1 MEPYSPLG
9 CFEKEWTCYLELHG
23 HGMKANRN
31 AADIL
36 VSQDRQGN
44 RYRWLLRCEPSD
56 SLLLSSEDRRDLRC
70 QVRLA
75 RKSREKCFLVVK
87 FGHPGGKAVIVPAAQ
102 AQHLRRLEGAK
113 GGIPW
118 ES

>member
-1 MEPYSPLG
+1 MDLRSPLG
-9 CFEKEWTCYLELHG
+9 CFLKEWTCYLELHG
-23 HGMKANRN
+23 HGVKANRN
-31 AADIL
+31 AMDVL
-36 VSQDRQGN
+36 LSQDRQGK
-44 RYRWLLRCEPSD
+44 RYRWLLQCEASD
-56 SLLLSSEDRRDLRC
+56 SLLMSPQERRVLRC

-87 FGHPGGKAVIVPAAQ
+87 FGHPGGKAVIVPSAQ
-102 AQHLRRLEGAK
+102 AQHLRRLDAAK

>member
-1 MEPYSPLG
+1 MEQYSPLG
-9 CFEKEWTCYLELHG
+9 YFVKEWTCYLELHG
-23 HGMKANRN
+23 HGVKANRN
-31 AADIL
+31 AAGIL

-44 RYRWLLRCEPSD
+44 RYRWLLWCEAGD
-56 SLLLSSEDRRDLRC
+56 SLLMSPEDRRELRC

-75 RKSREKCFLVVK
+75 RKSRERCFLVVK
-87 FGHPGGKAVIVPAAQ
+87 FGHPGGQAVIVPAAQ
-102 AQHLRRLEGAK
+102 AQHLRRLDAAK

>member
-9 CFEKEWTCYLELHG
+9 CFVKEWTCYLEMHG
-23 HGMKANRN
+23 HGVKANRN

-36 VSQDRQGN
+36 VSQDRRGN
-44 RYRWLLRCEPSD
+44 RYRWSLRCEADD
-56 SLLLSSEDRRDLRC
+56 SFLLSPVDRRVLRS

-75 RKSREKCFLVVK
+75 RRSREKCFLVVK

-102 AQHLRRLEGAK
+102 AQHLRRLDAAK

-118 ES
+118 GT

>member
-23 HGMKANRN
+23 HSVKAKRK
-31 AADIL
+31 ATHVL
-36 VSQDRQGN
+36 LSQDRQGN
-44 RYRWLLRCEPSD
+44 RYRWLLQCEARD
-56 SLLLSSEDRRDLRC
+56 SLLLSPEDRRVLRC

-75 RKSREKCFLVVK
+75 RKSREKCFLAVK
-87 FGHPGGKAVIVPAAQ
+87 LGHPAGKAVIVPTAQ
-102 AQHLRRLEGAK
+102 AQHLRRLDAAK

-118 ES
+118 DP